1 MKKLILSSIA
11 AMLVAAIAG
20 RVSAQSQGVAAK
32 EKMKPFAS
40 WEGRWQGEGA
50 MQMGPGEPHHSTVD
64 ERIESKL
71 DGTLMLIEGVGK
83 SVDAGTHKERISHHA
98 LGIVSF
104 DASNGKY
111 KFNTYLQ
118 DGRSTE
124 AWLIVVADNRF
135 QWGFETARGKT
146 RYNITLDP
154 VKKTWNER
162 GEFSSD
168 GNEWKQF
175 FEMNLTKVE
184 E

>member
-1 MKKLILSSIA
+1 MKTLILSSITLLFA
-11 AMLVAAIAG
+11 GAISG
-20 RVSAQSQGVAAK
+20 RVSAQGQPVAAK
-32 EKMKPFAS
+32 EKMKVFAS
-40 WEGRWQGEGA
+40 WPGHWQGEGS
-50 MQMGPGEPHHSTVD
+50 MQMGPGDPHHSAVD

-71 DGTLMLIEGVGK
+71 DGTVMLIEGIGK
-83 SVDAGTHKERISHHA
+83 SIDPATHKERISHHA

-104 DASNGKY
+104 DAVSGKY
-111 KFNTYLQ
+111 KFNSFLQ
-118 DGRSTE
+118 DGRSTD

-135 QWGFETARGKT
+135 QWGFETDRGKM

-162 GEFSSD
+162 GEFSTD

-184 E
+184 D